1 MSKTKEVILGIDPGS
16 RVTGYA
22 VLECDGGTHRS
33 LVCGTLRTTHLD
45 SQPDR
50 LEYIFEEVSKILNQY
65 QPTHCAIE
73 TPVYGK
79 DPQAMLKLG
88 RAQAASILAIQKRGL
103 TVTEYYPKAVKK
115 ALTGNG
121 NAGKQQVARM
131 LLHTIEPGDQPLDD
145 LPEDASDA
153 LAVAWCHHMKLKGLG
168 AGSVHSSSADKRTK
182 GAKGWK
188 AFVENNPE
196 RIHKKS

>member
-1 MSKTKEVILGIDPGS
+1 MNKAKEIILGIDPGS
-16 RVTGYA
+16 RSTGYA
-22 VLECDGGTHRS
+22 VLECEGKINRS
-33 LVCGTLRTTHLD
+33 LVYGTINTTHLD
-45 SQPDR
+45 SQSDR
-50 LEYIFEEVSKILNQY
+50 LEFIFNQITRIVDQY
-65 QPTHCAIE
+65 QPTKCAIE

-88 RAQAASILAIQKRGL
+88 RAQAASILAIQKVGI
-103 TVTEYYPKAVKK
+103 TVTEYYPKAIKK

-131 LLHTIEPGDQPLDD
+131 LLHTVEPTDQPLDD

-153 LAVAWCHHMKLKGLG
+153 LAVAWCHNMKLNGLG
-168 AGSVHSSSADKRTK
+168 TGSVHSSSADKRTK

-188 AFVENNPE
+188 AFIDNNPE
-196 RIHKKS
+196 RIDKKS